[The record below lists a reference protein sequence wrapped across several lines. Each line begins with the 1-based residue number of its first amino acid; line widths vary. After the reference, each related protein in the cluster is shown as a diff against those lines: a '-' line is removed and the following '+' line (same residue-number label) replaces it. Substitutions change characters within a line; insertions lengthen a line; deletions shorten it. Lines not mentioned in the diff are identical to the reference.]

1 MKKGFIIICSFLIIV
16 LVELLF
22 FLLPS
27 LIGNKDVKNLKK
39 EVNMVSNYIY
49 KSKGNINEIKKYID
63 SDITSGKRID
73 LEKAVDSYLNDI
85 LNAFYGN
92 NELDNDIISDNVIV
106 DFNKDDIQ
114 TKYDTINNY
123 ISILNNS
130 KSLFTDIDLY
140 NYYKTNDKDLMN
152 LYIEIVSNFDKNNIM
167 NNINI
172 YLSNLDDKYKIFEFL
187 NNNKD
192 YYDID
197 NKIIFNKRSKFN
209 EFSSLLDNI
218 DVKISYELVKDT
230 VGPIINANNISI
242 TEGDYVSLNDRISCI
257 DEVDG
262 NVTCNFSGSYN
273 NTIPGVY
280 KIDIKATDSSN
291 NETNKSINIIVK
303 EREKYN
309 LPYVIHVIRN
319 QSTTL
324 VYGQD
329 ENGEYTNLIG
339 VFPCSPGAGSNTP
352 VGTFYSKRGYPW
364 GGLFGGVYGQYS
376 TIITGHVLFHSVPY
390 NSMNKDDLIW
400 KYYNRLG
407 SKDSLGCVRLTV
419 RDAKWIYDNCP
430 NGTMIKIYDGDLPS
444 GVSKPEAPKIDPN
457 DEKRGWDPTDPD
469 PANPWNQ

>member
-1 MKKGFIIICSFLIIV
+1 MKKGFIIICLFLIIV

-197 NKIIFNKRSKFN
+197 NKIIFNKRSIFN
-209 EFSSLLDNI
+209 EFNSLLDNI

-444 GVSKPEAPKIDPN
+444 GVSKPEAQKIDPN
-457 DEKRGWDPTDPD
+457 DERSGWDPTDPD